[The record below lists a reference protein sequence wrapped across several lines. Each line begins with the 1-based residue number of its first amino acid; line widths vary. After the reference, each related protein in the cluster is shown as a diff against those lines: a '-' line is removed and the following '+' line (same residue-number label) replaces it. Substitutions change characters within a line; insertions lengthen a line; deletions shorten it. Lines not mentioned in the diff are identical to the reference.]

1 MLKFKGFKRLIFVPL
16 TAFAC
21 SVAPLHADVLEPGT
35 YELPEITGSNVEEQL
50 KDFTKIYEDTTLH
63 VAPTTTHTEHTELD
77 RYRVVTNKFGK
88 NWFAFATAGAH
99 TFRGDYSGLGKFW
112 GTVSPDF
119 GIGIGKWFTPGV
131 AVKIEFI
138 RSNSRGYTA
147 YTTGHYGYGPI
158 RQQEDGTPYRKMRTN
173 WWDLSGSVIFNL
185 SRLFLGYEGFN
196 SPRLMNQFMF
206 AAGIGG
212 VHHMGY
218 GHSYGSDNEWS
229 GHLELQYSRFF
240 TKAKRFSLDLKVRG
254 LFYQTNF
261 DLEYGQADHAANKW
275 DSNLGVDL
283 GFTFYLDRKRDRGWS
298 TATSHTYTRDYSER
312 RLREVYVMPVGTD
325 AGASEITFYVFYP
338 NNYSGRNDAPT
349 IPGSKVNAIDYL
361 TGGINTQKKY
371 KENYEVASG
380 LIGRRDIS
388 RLATEDI
395 PTIPAWTD
403 IPALDSLG
411 ICRGYEM
418 GEGPMSLP
426 LEEKPMTDFRAATG
440 YFYAPIHGDKH
451 LWHYRIDDATLD
463 QKLIGEENYYETQPF
478 GLNANNGLATIREN
492 FETPAHEYLV
502 SLADI
507 YAALTRNEGHV
518 AEHADPT
525 TVEQIRKIL
534 GSSTITNVFVE
545 GLATSQDNYTGQN
558 AAAVGL
564 QRNTALSNNRA
575 ATVINWLKG
584 FDEFSKHDPKIY
596 TVHTFDPTG
605 MLTPGIGRV
614 DDPSTRGLKAK
625 LNRCVKVHIQFMQAP
640 KSRKSKKK

>member
-1 MLKFKGFKRLIFVPL
+1 MLQLKGFKRTLFTSLAAMALV
-16 TAFAC
+16 
-21 SVAPLHADVLEPGT
+21 VAPALADTPEADTPDIPVLNND
-35 YELPEITGSNVEEQL
+35 NVDEQL
-50 KDFTKIYEDTTLH
+50 KEFTKIYQDSSYH
-63 VAPTTTHTEHTELD
+63 VEPTRTHTEHTELD

-99 TFRGDYSGLGKFW
+99 TFRGDYSGMGKFW

-119 GIGIGKWFTPGV
+119 GVGIGKWFTPGV
-131 AVKIEFI
+131 AVKVEFI

-147 YTTGHYGYGPI
+147 YMSGHYGYGGI
-158 RQQEDGTPYRKMRTN
+158 RQQADGTPYRKMKTD
-173 WWDLSGSVIFNL
+173 WWDISGSVIFNL

-196 SPRLMNQFMF
+196 SPKLMNQFMF

-240 TKAKRFSLDLKVRG
+240 TRAKRWSLDFKVRG
-254 LFYQTNF
+254 IFYQTNF
-261 DLEYGQADHAANKW
+261 DLEYGQADHAAKKW
-275 DSNLGVDL
+275 DGNIGLDL
-283 GFTFYLDRKRDRGWS
+283 GFTFYLDSKRDRGWS
-298 TATSHTYTRDYSER
+298 TATTHTYTRDYSER
-312 RLREVYVMPVGTD
+312 RIREVYVKPVD
-325 AGASEITFYVFYP
+325 KPQDFSEITFYVFYP

-349 IPGSKVNAIDYL
+349 VPGSNVNAIDYL

-395 PTIPAWTD
+395 PTVPAYTD
-403 IPALDSLG
+403 IPEIDALG

-418 GEGPMSLP
+418 GEGPISLP
-426 LEEKPMTDFRAATG
+426 LAEKPLTDFRAATG

-463 QKLIGEENYYETQPF
+463 QKLIGEENYFETNTF
-478 GLNANNGLATIREN
+478 SLNAHDGLPVIREH
-492 FETPAHEYLV
+492 FDAPDHEYLV

-518 AEHADPT
+518 AEHADPA
-525 TVEQIRKIL
+525 TVENINRIL
-534 GSSTITNVFVE
+534 GSGTITNVFVE

-564 QRNTALSNNRA
+564 QRNTALSTNRA
-575 ATVINWLKG
+575 LTVINWLKG
-584 FDEFSKHDPKIY
+584 FETFSRHDPKIY
-596 TVHTFDPTG
+596 KVHTFDPSG
-605 MLTPGIGRV
+605 MLIPGIGLV
-614 DDPSTRGLKAK
+614 DDPSTRGLTAK
-625 LNRCVKVHIQFMQAP
+625 LNRCVKVHIQFMNAP
-640 KSRKSKKK
+640 KGRKGKK